1 MEMNGGENQLG
12 GMRSMP
18 KLHDDDRNTIPQ
30 ITASTVQ
37 ILRKNTFGPIV
48 SAETRVMGSGS

>member
-12 GMRSMP
+12 CMRSMP

-30 ITASTVQ
+30 IIAGTVQ
-37 ILRKNTFGPIV
+37 FLRKNTFGQIV
-48 SAETRVMGSGS
+48 STENRVMGSDS